1 FGQQSGAIITSCIM
15 SAAGSRTRFT
25 CWLQHG
31 RKGRPNR
38 RWFGAQWEVRST
50 NTQHSSMLCEA
61 GSWTTARIIRIE
73 PSYEALHHDQV
84 DIRGLAINHAI
95 NCQKAG
101 KLRGLFFRAS
111 VI

>member
-1 FGQQSGAIITSCIM
+1 
-15 SAAGSRTRFT
+15 
-25 CWLQHG
+25 
-31 RKGRPNR
+31 
-38 RWFGAQWEVRST
+38 
-50 NTQHSSMLCEA
+50 MLCEA

-73 PSYEALHHDQV
+73 PSYEALHHYKV

-111 VI
+111 LIVRCFIGNQRSPSYSR